1 MSGRGRKYDSTSDSI
16 SASDIEG
23 IVEKAVA
30 AATEVIREEFMKLF
44 NELSKRVKGVED
56 CLNDVTTKLF
66 KYDLESLNQRLG
78 VLEGRGD
85 PGSECEAAV
94 PVVELRRDISE
105 VRAWAND
112 NEQYA
117 RRQNI
122 RINGLS
128 VGEGD
133 CRQEV
138 VNFCRTRL
146 QISNIG
152 LQDIDVAHSVK
163 TRSTQPNSS
172 SGTDGDGRAHRAN
185 SVLVR
190 FQQRLHR
197 DLVMKQRRLL
207 KGSRTY
213 ISEDLTSLNVQTLS
227 RARNSPL
234 VSKTWSW
241 NGRIFALLN
250 SGKKIIVKPFTAI
263 QECEDV

>member
-1 MSGRGRKYDSTSDSI
+1 MSARGRKHDSTSDSI

-23 IVEKAVA
+23 IVEKAIA

-44 NELSKRVKGVED
+44 NELSKRVKEVED

-66 KYDLESLNQRLG
+66 KHDLESLDRRLK
-78 VLEGRGD
+78 VLEDRSD
-85 PGSECEAAV
+85 PDSECETAI
-94 PVVELRRDISE
+94 PTEELRRDISE

-133 CRQEV
+133 CRQQV
-138 VNFCRTRL
+138 VNFCRTRI
-146 QISNIG
+146 QVSNIG
-152 LQDIDVAHSVK
+152 LQDIDVAHPVK
-163 TRSTQPNSS
+163 TRSTQSNSA
-172 SGTDGDGRAHRAN
+172 SGTDDEGQIQRAN
-185 SVLVR
+185 SILVR
-190 FQQRLHR
+190 FHQRLHR
-197 DLVMKQRRLL
+197 DLVIKQRRLL

-213 ISEDLTSLNVQTLS
+213 ISEDLTSLNVQTLN

-250 SGKKIIVKPFTAI
+250 SGKKIVVKPYTAI

>member
-1 MSGRGRKYDSTSDSI
+1 MSGRGRKHDSVSDGM

-23 IVEKAVA
+23 IVEKAIA
-30 AATEVIREEFMKLF
+30 AATEVIREEFMKF
-44 NELSKRVKGVED
+44 FIELSKRVQEVED

-66 KYDLESLNQRLG
+66 KHDLESFDQRLKA
-78 VLEGRGD
+78 LEDRSNPD
-85 PGSECEAAV
+85 LECETAI
-94 PVVELRRDISE
+94 PTEELRRDICE

-117 RRQNI
+117 RRLNI

-128 VGEGD
+128 LDEDD

-146 QISNIG
+146 QIPNIG

-163 TRSTQPNSS
+163 TRSTQLKSAT
-172 SGTDGDGRAHRAN
+172 GTDGNGRIRRTN
-185 SVLVR
+185 SILVR

-213 ISEDLTSLNVQTLS
+213 ISEDLTNLNVQTLN

-250 SGKKIIVKPFTAI
+250 SGKKIMVKPFAAI
-263 QECEDV
+263 QECEEV

>member
-1 MSGRGRKYDSTSDSI
+1 MSVRGRRLESVGDSI
-16 SASDIEG
+16 SVSDIEG
-23 IVEKAVA
+23 IVGKAVA
-30 AATEVIREEFMKLF
+30 AATEVLREEFMKHF
-44 NELSKRVKGVED
+44 NELSKRVKEVED

-66 KYDLESLNQRLG
+66 KHDLESLDRRLK
-78 VLEGRGD
+78 VLEDRSD
-85 PGSECEAAV
+85 PDSEYETAV
-94 PVVELRRDISE
+94 STEELRRDISE

-138 VNFCRTRL
+138 ANFCQTRL
-146 QISNIG
+146 KISNIG
-152 LQDIDVAHSVK
+152 LQDIDVAHPVK
-163 TRSTQPNSS
+163 TRSTQPNSA
-172 SGTDGDGRAHRAN
+172 SGTDGDGQVQRAN
-185 SVLVR
+185 SILVR
-190 FQQRLHR
+190 FHQRLHR
-197 DLVMKQRRLL
+197 DLVIKQRRLL

-213 ISEDLTSLNVQTLS
+213 ISEDLTSLNVQTLN